1 MNTAVANRNTQPKSN
16 AGRQW
21 SALPSAKPN
30 CRKDAKS
37 APRGNWQKSPPPS
50 NTDGET
56 NPTKGER
63 QEHPILFQKYFK
75 SVGTRT
81 YVAQM
86 KIATNGNHYLVFTE
100 AGRKKGTDELRKTRI
115 FVYSEDF
122 KAFFDMLSE
131 TLRFTVEHPVP
142 KEVAAERAAFWKEV
156 GSRSKRK

>member
-1 MNTAVANRNTQPKSN
+1 MNTAVANRNGQPKSDSGKEWN
-16 AGRQW
+16 
-21 SALPSAKPN
+21 ALPAAKPAF
-30 CRKDAKS
+30 RKETKPTARRD
-37 APRGNWQKSPPPS
+37 WQQKPPASSVDPK
-50 NTDGET
+50 TTPAD
-56 NPTKGER
+56 GER

-86 KIATNGNHYLVFTE
+86 KVATNGNHYLVFTE
-100 AGRKKGTDELRKTRI
+100 ASRVKGTDDLRKTRI

-142 KEVAAERAAFWKEV
+142 KAIADERAAFWRKV
-156 GSRSKRK
+156 NSRRKR